1 MIVIK
6 SANLVLRFLLELC
19 ALAALGYW
27 GFRTPDSLIVKILL
41 GIGLPLAAAVLWGT
55 FVSPKAKVK
64 IPDYG
69 RLVLEIVVFGSGV
82 LALFAAGRPSLAW
95 IIAVLVA
102 IHLPLTFLFKQRG
115 M

>member
-1 MIVIK
+1 MRPGR
-6 SANLVLRFLLELC
+6 AWLLGLPHAGQPDCQNLVGHWF
-19 ALAALGYW
+19 A
-27 GFRTPDSLIVKILL
+27 
-41 GIGLPLAAAVLWGT
+41 LAAAVLWGT